1 MFSNIDYK
9 IIINNRAYLLKHVFK
24 LKIKKIIISL
34 LVKGVN
40 NKIIRINEY
49 ATLLIYI
56 RDIFN
61 D

>member
-1 MFSNIDYK
+1 MFLNINYK

-24 LKIKKIIISL
+24 LKIKKMITSL
-34 LVKGVN
+34 LIKEIN

-56 RDIFN
+56 RNIFN